1 MDLAEPT
8 SGGRTFQIAG
18 DIMHTYRGF
27 TLIELM
33 IVVAIIAILAAI
45 ALSQYQDYVIR
56 SQVAEGAS
64 LTTSSKTAVT
74 EYYNNTGQFASSN
87 LSYGLP
93 APGSITG
100 KYVSRVDTLGGRI
113 VATFGRE
120 ANTAIQNATL
130 TFSAAPS
137 GNSMAWICNPS
148 QQLKN
153 VWVPA
158 VCRDN

>member
-1 MDLAEPT
+1 
-8 SGGRTFQIAG
+8 
-18 DIMHTYRGF
+18 MHTHRGF

-45 ALSQYQDYVIR
+45 ALSQYQDYIIR

-64 LTTSSKTAVT
+64 LTTSSKTAMT
-74 EYYNNTGQFASSN
+74 EYYNNTGKFASTN
-87 LSYGLP
+87 ESYGLP
-93 APGSITG
+93 VPGSISG
-100 KYVSRVDTLGGRI
+100 KYVAKVDAINGRI
-113 VATFGRE
+113 VATFGND
-120 ANTAIQNATL
+120 ANSAIQNATL

>member
-1 MDLAEPT
+1 MRP
-8 SGGRTFQIAG
+8 Q
-18 DIMHTYRGF
+18 GF

-45 ALSQYQDYVIR
+45 AISQYQDYVIR
-56 SQVAEGAS
+56 SQVAEGAA
-64 LTTSSKTAVT
+64 LVTASKIAMT
-74 EYYNNTGQFASSN
+74 EYYNHTGLFASSN
-87 LSYGLP
+87 VSYGLP
-93 APGSITG
+93 APGSISG
-100 KYVSRVDTLGGRI
+100 KYVSKVDAVDGRI
-113 VATFGRE
+113 VATFGKD
-120 ANTAIQNATL
+120 ANSAIQNATL

>member
-1 MDLAEPT
+1 MLPK
-8 SGGRTFQIAG
+8 GGGMRMQQ
-18 DIMHTYRGF
+18 GF

-45 ALSQYQDYVIR
+45 AISQYQDYVIR

-64 LTTSSKTAVT
+64 LVTASKTAMT
-74 EYYNNTGQFASSN
+74 EYYNNTGQFASAN
-87 LSYGLP
+87 ESYGLP
-93 APGSITG
+93 AAGSISG
-100 KYVSRVDTLGGRI
+100 KYVAKVDALDGRI
-113 VATFGRE
+113 VATFGNE
-120 ANTAIQNATL
+120 ANSAIQNATL

-137 GNSMAWICNPS
+137 DNSMGWICNPS
-148 QQLKN
+148 QQMKN